1 MPQQLTLNL
10 PFRISRARGD
20 FFLSDANQLAVARL
34 DAPDTWP
41 NKKLILTGPQG
52 SGKTHLAHLW
62 AEARNATLLTTA
74 DLTTIDIPSLA
85 TPIAIE
91 VEALTQA
98 EEEPLFHTHN
108 HITAQGLPLLLIARK
123 PPRQWSLTLP
133 DLKSRMEATDTVRI
147 QPPDDALLAAVMVKQ
162 FNDRQIEVPPNVI
175 AYLTTHMD
183 RSFAEAERLVTA
195 LDQAALAEGRAITR
209 PLAQRVL
216 DNRG

>member
-10 PFRISRARGD
+10 PIRVSRTRGD
-20 FFLSDANQLAVARL
+20 FFISDANQLAVTRL
-34 DAPDTWP
+34 DAPKTWP

-62 AEARNATLLTTA
+62 AEAQNACLLTTA
-74 DLTTIDIPSLA
+74 ALTELDIPGIN
-85 TPIAIE
+85 TPLAIE
-91 VEALTQA
+91 TEALNLA
-98 EEEPLFHTHN
+98 EEEPLFHAHN
-108 HITAQGLPLLLIARK
+108 HLAAQGLPLLLIARHPAK
-123 PPRQWSLTLP
+123 QWPLTLP

-162 FNDRQIEVPPNVI
+162 FSDRQIEVPPNVI
-175 AYLTTHMD
+175 SYLTTHMD
-183 RSFAEAERLVTA
+183 RSFAEAERVVTA

-216 DNRG
+216 DNTG

>member
-1 MPQQLTLNL
+1 MPRQLTLNL
-10 PFRISRARGD
+10 PFRVSRARGD
-20 FFLSDANQLAVARL
+20 FFISEANQLAVTRL

-41 NKKLILTGPQG
+41 NAKLILTGPQG

-62 AEARNATLLTTA
+62 AEAQNARLLTTS
-74 DLTTIDIPSLA
+74 DLPALDIPGIITPLA
-85 TPIAIE
+85 IEADALTPI
-91 VEALTQA
+91 

-108 HITAQGLPLLLIARK
+108 HLATQNLPLLLIART
-123 PPRQWSLTLP
+123 PPKQWPVTLP
-133 DLKSRMEATDTVRI
+133 DLKSRMEATDIVRI

-162 FNDRQIEVPPNVI
+162 FADRQIEVPPNVI

-183 RSFAEAERLVTA
+183 RSFAEAERLVNA

-216 DNRG
+216 DISA